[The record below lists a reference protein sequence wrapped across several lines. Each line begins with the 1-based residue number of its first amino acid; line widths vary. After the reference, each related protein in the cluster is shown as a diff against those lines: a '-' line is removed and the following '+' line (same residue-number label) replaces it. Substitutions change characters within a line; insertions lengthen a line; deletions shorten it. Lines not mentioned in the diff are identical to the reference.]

1 LAVWQPS
8 ETHTTGLTIPH
19 AISQPWAL
27 QPYKHTSSSC
37 FKKKESG
44 FGIVMAQ
51 KGRKYIKW
59 TQKNPFKNTNELFSK
74 SQHFNNSLEIL
85 EVWLM
90 IS

>member
-1 LAVWQPS
+1 
-8 ETHTTGLTIPH
+8 
-19 AISQPWAL
+19 
-27 QPYKHTSSSC
+27 
-37 FKKKESG
+37 
-44 FGIVMAQ
+44 MAQ

-59 TQKNPFKNTNELFSK
+59 TQMNPFKNTNELFSK

>member
-1 LAVWQPS
+1 MPFHSHGHCSPTNIQAAPVS
-8 ETHTTGLTIPH
+8 E
-19 AISQPWAL
+19 
-27 QPYKHTSSSC
+27 
-37 FKKKESG
+37 KKESG

-59 TQKNPFKNTNELFSK
+59 TQMNPFKNTNELFSK

>member
-1 LAVWQPS
+1 MGIA
-8 ETHTTGLTIPH
+8 
-19 AISQPWAL
+19 AL
-27 QPYKHTSSSC
+27 QTYKQLL
-37 FKKKESG
+37 FQKKKESG

-59 TQKNPFKNTNELFSK
+59 TQMNPFKNTNELFSK

>member
-1 LAVWQPS
+1 MGIA
-8 ETHTTGLTIPH
+8 
-19 AISQPWAL
+19 AL
-27 QPYKHTSSSC
+27 QTYKQLL
-37 FKKKESG
+37 FQKKKKKSG

-59 TQKNPFKNTNELFSK
+59 TQMNPFKNTNELFSK

-85 EVWLM
+85 EVWHM